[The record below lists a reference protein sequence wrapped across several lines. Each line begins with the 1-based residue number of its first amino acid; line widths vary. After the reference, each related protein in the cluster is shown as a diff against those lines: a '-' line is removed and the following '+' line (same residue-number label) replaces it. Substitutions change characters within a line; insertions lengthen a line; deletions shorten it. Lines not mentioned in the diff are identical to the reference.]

1 MIDYSNS
8 SIKSFHD
15 ALYSLEPDKKKKI
28 INELENVVF
37 DKQISNKKEKE
48 VNQIEINIIIL
59 KQILKLV

>member
-1 MIDYSNS
+1 MTDYSNS

-15 ALYSLEPDKKKKI
+15 ALHFLEPDKKKKI
-28 INELENVVF
+28 INKLENVVF

-59 KQILKLV
+59 KQILKLA